1 MLKLVLNF
9 AGNRK
14 YSLGKSMG
22 GGGVTLSHVLKLVL
36 NFAGNRKYSW
46 GKSRGGGV
54 TFVACVEIGTK
65 FCRKP

>member
-1 MLKLVLNF
+1 MQFNFQNVLQN
-9 AGNRK
+9 NK
-14 YSLGKSMG
+14 C
-22 GGGVTLSHVLKLVL
+22 SHSIIVIVVLKLVL

-54 TFVACVEIGTK
+54 TFVASVEIGTK